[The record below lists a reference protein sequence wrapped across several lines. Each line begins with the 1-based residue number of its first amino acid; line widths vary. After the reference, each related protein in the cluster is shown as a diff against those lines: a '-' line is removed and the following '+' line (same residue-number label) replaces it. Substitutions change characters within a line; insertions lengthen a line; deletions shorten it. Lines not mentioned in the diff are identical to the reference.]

1 MSEKVQFMPE
11 INKKRLLRDVV
22 KIIKKPLTDHGIYY
36 VHDSDNMLKGYALI
50 FGPSDSLY
58 RYGIYMFTFDFSV
71 EYPYIPPK
79 VTYMTNDGTTRF
91 NPNLYRNGKVCLS
104 LLNTW
109 KGEQWTS
116 CQSINSVLL
125 NLVALFHNEPLLN
138 EPGVKSTHK
147 DIKPYNSII
156 QYKNYETAILGV
168 LIQKILPK
176 DFVGFFPIIKRHI
189 SAHRNIIISEL
200 DALKDSKNNLECK
213 TSMYNMS
220 SKLEYSDL
228 KDRMVLAFEKYL

>member
-1 MSEKVQFMPE
+1 MQFMPE

-50 FGPSDSLY
+50 FGPNDSLY
-58 RYGIYMFTFDFSV
+58 RYGVYMFKFYFSV

-116 CQSINSVLL
+116 CQNINSVLL

-189 SAHRNIIISEL
+189 SAHRDIIISEL
-200 DALKDSKNNLECK
+200 DALKDSKDNLECK

>member
-1 MSEKVQFMPE
+1 M
-11 INKKRLLRDVV
+11 
-22 KIIKKPLTDHGIYY
+22 
-36 VHDSDNMLKGYALI
+36 
-50 FGPSDSLY
+50 
-58 RYGIYMFTFDFSV
+58 
-71 EYPYIPPK
+71 
-79 VTYMTNDGTTRF
+79 
-91 NPNLYRNGKVCLS
+91 
-104 LLNTW
+104 LNTW

-116 CQSINSVLL
+116 CQNINSVLL

-228 KDRMVLAFEKYL
+228 KDRMILAFEKYL